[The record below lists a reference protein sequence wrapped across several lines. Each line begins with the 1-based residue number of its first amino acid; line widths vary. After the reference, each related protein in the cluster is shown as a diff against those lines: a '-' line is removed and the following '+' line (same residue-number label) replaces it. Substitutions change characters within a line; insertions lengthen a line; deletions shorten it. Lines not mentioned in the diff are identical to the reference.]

1 MTGLLELITPVQLVF
16 AFGIALL
23 AGLIKGMVGFAMPM
37 ILISGLTLFLAPD
50 LALAGLLLPTL
61 ATNVWQALRQGPSAA
76 MSSVVRFRVFLIAMG
91 ICLLISAQLV
101 MLLPVKTFLLMIGVP
116 ISIFALIQLFGLRF
130 TLDKPRTWIETV
142 IGGIAGFIGGLS
154 GVWGPPTVLYLTA
167 LNTPKSDQVRIQGVI
182 YGIGAVMLVSAH
194 IGSGVLRW
202 STLPLSVALL
212 VPALVG
218 TWIGGK
224 IHDRIDQDQF
234 RKVTL
239 AVLTIAGL
247 NLVRRALMG

>member
-116 ISIFALIQLFGLRF
+116 VAVFIALFALR
-130 TLDKPRTWIETV
+130 R
-142 IGGIAGFIGGLS
+142 
-154 GVWGPPTVLYLTA
+154 
-167 LNTPKSDQVRIQGVI
+167 R
-182 YGIGAVMLVSAH
+182 
-194 IGSGVLRW
+194 R
-202 STLPLSVALL
+202 VA
-212 VPALVG
+212 AE
-218 TWIGGK
+218 
-224 IHDRIDQDQF
+224 
-234 RKVTL
+234 
-239 AVLTIAGL
+239 
-247 NLVRRALMG
+247 